1 MKRKFVQIAALCLA
15 AALLLTLCGGTASA
29 APAGSNEKII
39 RVGLHYG
46 TGAME
51 GLNLE
56 NKVASGSGTTTALTA
71 SWSWGPPPRRPSP
84 WWRP

>member
-15 AALLLTLCGGTASA
+15 TALLLTVCGGTASA

-56 NKVASGSGTTTALTA
+56 NKVGSGFRF
-71 SWSWGPPPRRPSP
+71 GVHRPDGHLRGGDHERVL
-84 WWRP
+84 WDL